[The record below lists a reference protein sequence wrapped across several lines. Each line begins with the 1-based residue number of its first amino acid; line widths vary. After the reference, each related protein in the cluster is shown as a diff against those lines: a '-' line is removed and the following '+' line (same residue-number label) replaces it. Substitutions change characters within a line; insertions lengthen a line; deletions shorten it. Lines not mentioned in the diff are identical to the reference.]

1 MGKNIERRVRELE
14 QKVKLNTDMEYR
26 NYLMTL
32 SDKELDTLLDESLE
46 EILLEGESLAPEFM
60 SQKEWEEMVREHKAR
75 IQKKGNIIKLR

>member
-1 MGKNIERRVRELE
+1 MRMGKNIERRVRELE

-75 IQKKGNIIKLR
+75 IQKKEIL